1 MRRKRLS
8 NWLFTFSK
16 TFRRQKLEKELVRI
30 KEETELQ
37 LNAMEGKVPKNA
49 STNQEVD
56 WKKKYSVLEKT
67 LQEER
72 VKTTT
77 LKNDLNKALRII
89 SREIGENF
97 DIDQVYLME
106 AEFNILGIIRR
117 E

>member
-1 MRRKRLS
+1 M
-8 NWLFTFSK
+8 
-16 TFRRQKLEKELVRI
+16 EKELAKI

-49 STNQEVD
+49 KKDGEDID
-56 WKKKYSVLEKT
+56 WKKKYNTLEKT

-97 DIDQVYLME
+97 DIDQVLNLH
-106 AEFNILGIIRR
+106 FKLNL
-117 E
+117 